1 MNLLWFLALL
11 VVAIDPNGVQEPT
24 AAGDVTAFIRIVSLP
39 PDGFHVRDEWAHGDA
54 HGAFALPDG
63 YTESSDPVLAQRGQT
78 IYAVGRVMNR
88 NPQDNSSMNPASI
101 RVWQSL
107 DGGASW
113 PGTGVDAEPAGS
125 PHTVDK
131 PWIAVGPDG
140 SVYVAWVRVDLTGGG
155 RSQIL
160 LRRSRNGV
168 VRSHLCC
175 NRLMTWDDAVAIGPP
190 GDVTAPQIVFDDRG
204 FVYVVWTDF
213 SAQELRIAR
222 PLASAQTVATF
233 RRINANA
240 LAGGIRVLP
249 LASAQ
254 FNAVTKEI
262 VVVWSDGESDL
273 GFHSD
278 LRLARAA
285 AGASMTFSLTPLD
298 AINVPGTDQFTP
310 ALGIDDDGRLVLA
323 YYDRASDATTDYQE
337 RLATLT
343 PDGALLSSTPLGP
356 PCRAAIVG
364 EYQSLSRT
372 AGGWRAAWACSDA
385 ILSQVS
391 H

>member
-1 MNLLWFLALL
+1 MNLLWLLAVLI
-11 VVAIDPNGVQEPT
+11 VADDANEPT
-24 AAGDVTAFIRIVSLP
+24 TAGNVTAFIRIVSLP
-39 PDGFHVRDEWAHGDA
+39 PDGFHVRDEWSNGTA

-78 IYAVGRVMNR
+78 MYAVGRVMNR

-113 PGTGVDAEPAGS
+113 PGIGTPVDAEPAGS
-125 PHTVDK
+125 TYTVDK
-131 PWIAVGPDG
+131 PWMAVAPDG

-155 RSQIL
+155 HSQIL

-175 NRLMTWDDAVAIGPP
+175 NRLMTWDDPVPIGPP
-190 GDVTAPQIVFDDRG
+190 GNVTAPQIVFDDRG
-204 FVYVVWTDF
+204 FVYVIWTDF

-222 PLASAQTVATF
+222 PLGNAQTIAPF

-254 FNAVTKEI
+254 FNPATNEI
-262 VVVWSDGESDL
+262 VVAWSDGESDL
-273 GFHSD
+273 GVHSD
-278 LRLARAA
+278 IRIARAT
-285 AGASMTFSLTPLD
+285 AGPSMTFSLVSLD
-298 AINVPGTDQFTP
+298 AVNTPGADQFTP
-310 ALGIDDDGRLVLA
+310 ALGIEDDGRLVLA
-323 YYDRASDATTDYQE
+323 YYDRASDTTTDYQE

-343 PDGALLSSTPLGP
+343 SDGALLSTTPLGP
-356 PCRAAIVG
+356 PCRAGIVG

-372 AGGWRAAWACSDA
+372 GSGWRAAWTCSEA
-385 ILSQVS
+385 ILSDEK
-391 H
+391 